1 MKKPRS
7 WSALLGRVAFHAVMV
22 LGLWLML
29 SASASYL
36 ELGREHPFFL
46 EKLPLP
52 RPNLWLAA
60 LYAHVPSA
68 LLSLPACL
76 LLLLAGVRQRWP
88 RFHRWLGRITGVL
101 ILCVVVP
108 SGMYLAL
115 FAQGGLLSTL
125 GFWLTGVITLVA
137 MIRSVQSAR
146 AGRMQAHRRFSVH
159 VAAQLA
165 VAVVSRFALIGAEQ
179 FGLYSEWTY
188 IAALWLPVI
197 GCALVAE
204 LATRQ
209 RRLVLLARGPARLD
223 LLVKGPRHEKLVA
236 VSRHDALR

>member
-7 WSALLGRVAFHAVMV
+7 WSALFGRVAFHAVMV

-76 LLLLAGVRQRWP
+76 VLLLAGVRRRWP

-125 GFWLTGVITLVA
+125 GFWLTGVITFAA
-137 MIRSVQSAR
+137 MIKSVQSAR
-146 AGRMQAHRRFSVH
+146 AGRMQAHRRFSAH

-179 FGLYSEWTY
+179 VGLYSEWTY

-197 GCALVAE
+197 GCALAAE
-204 LATRQ
+204 LCTRQ
-209 RRLVLLARGPARLD
+209 RRLVLLARGPARF
-223 LLVKGPRHEKLVA
+223 EF
-236 VSRHDALR
+236 SRALRPRRERTSP